1 MQFLKE
7 NYDMIGLLIGVVGV
21 VLAVFSLVD
30 EVKKKRT
37 REKLERE
44 KKEKEKE
51 KKEEEDKERETALA
65 KAREEEEEKEIIKG
79 EKKS

>member
-1 MQFLKE
+1 MDSIMQFLKE

-44 KKEKEKE
+44 KKAKEK
-51 KKEEEDKERETALA
+51 EDKEREAAMA
-65 KAREEEEEKEIIKG
+65 KAREEEEEKEIIKD